1 MHLRRAAADT
11 LGCHD
16 LGLSR

>member
-1 MHLRRAAADT
+1 MHLRCAVAHP

>member
-1 MHLRRAAADT
+1 MHLRWAVAHP